1 MNARYDYFLGYQA
14 FSSHPADADCAARC
28 CAKSQW
34 NATHL
39 GGFVVHSIRTA
50 SFQNGNIPTVQAR
63 VTDIVNARQP
73 SHMKVV
79 LFHSE
84 KDEKMPLISSP
95 IDGSP
100 MREIERYG
108 VKIDICQTSGG
119 IWLDKG
125 ELEKI
130 IMMIREEALQDG
142 AVQNAPRSASY
153 GDDRSYDDQPRSGQ
167 YPSKRQKREG
177 VFENLMDIFD
187 F

>member
-1 MNARYDYFLGYQA
+1 
-14 FSSHPADADCAARC
+14 
-28 CAKSQW
+28 
-34 NATHL
+34 
-39 GGFVVHSIRTA
+39 
-50 SFQNGNIPTVQAR
+50 
-63 VTDIVNARQP
+63 
-73 SHMKVV
+73 
-79 LFHSE
+79 
-84 KDEKMPLISSP
+84 MPLISSP

-142 AVQNAPRSASY
+142 GGHAAPGA
-153 GDDRSYDDQPRSGQ
+153 DVYDDDDEYDRGESGTYQQRPR
-167 YPSKRQKREG
+167 RRKRES

-187 F
+187 M

>member
-1 MNARYDYFLGYQA
+1 
-14 FSSHPADADCAARC
+14 
-28 CAKSQW
+28 
-34 NATHL
+34 
-39 GGFVVHSIRTA
+39 
-50 SFQNGNIPTVQAR
+50 
-63 VTDIVNARQP
+63 
-73 SHMKVV
+73 
-79 LFHSE
+79 
-84 KDEKMPLISSP
+84 MPLISSP

-130 IMMIREEALQDG
+130 IMMIREEALQDSG
-142 AVQNAPRSASY
+142 MHGSY
-153 GDDRSYDDQPRSGQ
+153 AAEHDEDEAYDDNRATQQRRPKHR
-167 YPSKRQKREG
+167 KRDS

>member
-1 MNARYDYFLGYQA
+1 
-14 FSSHPADADCAARC
+14 
-28 CAKSQW
+28 
-34 NATHL
+34 
-39 GGFVVHSIRTA
+39 
-50 SFQNGNIPTVQAR
+50 
-63 VTDIVNARQP
+63 
-73 SHMKVV
+73 MKVV

-153 GDDRSYDDQPRSGQ
+153 GDDRS
-167 YPSKRQKREG
+167 
-177 VFENLMDIFD
+177 
-187 F
+187 

>member
-1 MNARYDYFLGYQA
+1 
-14 FSSHPADADCAARC
+14 
-28 CAKSQW
+28 
-34 NATHL
+34 
-39 GGFVVHSIRTA
+39 
-50 SFQNGNIPTVQAR
+50 
-63 VTDIVNARQP
+63 
-73 SHMKVV
+73 
-79 LFHSE
+79 
-84 KDEKMPLISSP
+84 MPLISSP

-142 AVQNAPRSASY
+142 ASQNAPRARSY
-153 GDDRSYDDQPRSGQ
+153 DDDRSYEQDPRSGGH
-167 YPSKRQKREG
+167 SRKRQKRDG